1 MSDLV
6 PTISV
11 ILPVFNSVKMIEKAI
26 HSVLS
31 QNYPAVEL
39 IVIDGGSTDGTV
51 DIIKR
56 YERDIAYWHSKQDG
70 SCGLA
75 INLGLQQATGEL
87 TIQLMADDW
96 FEPGIFHAI
105 AEAYMAHPDA
115 DIISCGGRIVSYDAG
130 TDTYQTIFAYAGAE
144 AMSMDLKNMCFGIPA
159 MSSRYITRQ
168 YVQKIGLLD
177 PFDKNNKHNYSAD
190 REYLV
195 RAAVIGCK
203 NVTIDKL
210 GHSYFAHDAS
220 ATFGKNRE
228 NQNKILQEHMDL
240 VVRYFEKFELTA
252 EQKVILTSWYA
263 DQSVRLFVFTLLS
276 GKLVRAWQVLRDGM
290 RWSMTAWIK
299 AFISVPVGFA
309 FKNMVSNY
317 YKILL
322 AFGKSRE
329 CGERGA
335 H

>member
-11 ILPVFNSVKMIEKAI
+11 ILPVFNSVNMIEKAI
-26 HSVLS
+26 RSVLS

-130 TDTYQTIFAYAGAE
+130 TDTYKTIFAYLGEE

-168 YVQKIGLLD
+168 YVEKIGLLD

-210 GHSYFAHDAS
+210 GHSYFAHEAS
-220 ATFGKNRE
+220 ATFGKNRA

-240 VVRYFEKFELTA
+240 VVRYFDKFSLTS
-252 EQKVILTSWYA
+252 EQRQILTGWYR
-263 DQSVRLFVFTLLS
+263 DQSVRLFLFKLLA
-276 GKLVRAWQVLRDGM
+276 LD
-290 RWSMTAWIK
+290 
-299 AFISVPVGFA
+299 FISARTVILDGIRFAGLKWLVSLVTVPIRYMCERVVT
-309 FKNMVSNY
+309 MMRE
-317 YKILL
+317 ILL
-322 AFGKSRE
+322 VCARNKGCSAE
-329 CGERGA
+329 I
-335 H
+335 